1 MRHSCLAILL
11 LNCFFGFSQIDT
23 LPIKNK
29 LAKANEYRFSEP
41 EKSIELYNEIIE
53 YSDSIN
59 FPYGKHKGK
68 IGLGISYRLDES
80 VSGLGLVKLAN
91 WIHFGYAYEATTTDV
106 KDYSKGSHEVLL
118 RFRF

>member
-1 MRHSCLAILL
+1 MARFVSGAPISLDLT
-11 LNCFFGFSQIDT
+11 GT
-23 LPIKNK
+23 LD
-29 LAKANEYRFSEP
+29 
-41 EKSIELYNEIIE
+41 LYKIIE
-53 YSDSIN
+53 
-59 FPYGKHKGK
+59 
-68 IGLGISYRLDES
+68 LGISYRLDES